1 LYLNCWRCEVP
12 FAPLQNMK
20 HLNPVS
26 TLETALD
33 DECVTGW
40 DMFGHVFTLSFVFPQ
55 EIDQHCSDEG
65 QHLFV
70 LI

>member
-1 LYLNCWRCEVP
+1 
-12 FAPLQNMK
+12 MK

-55 EIDQHCSDEG
+55 EIYQHCSDEG